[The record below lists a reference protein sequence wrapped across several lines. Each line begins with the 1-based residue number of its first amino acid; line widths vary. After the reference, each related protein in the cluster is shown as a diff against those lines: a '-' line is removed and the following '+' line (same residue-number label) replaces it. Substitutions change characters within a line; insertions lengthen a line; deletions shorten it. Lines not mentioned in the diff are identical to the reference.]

1 MTDSTDRP
9 DEGPSDIAGTP
20 RAADSAS
27 RGEPENPWIA
37 ARPFDETPA
46 AAVDTD
52 GDADTTRP
60 IPELTDSSAAR
71 ADDRSSFRAPERRR
85 GLLVPVVAA
94 AVVAAL
100 IGGGAG
106 AGIALA
112 IRPAEQTT
120 SASTITTGGSNA
132 TINNAKTAT
141 AISAVAAKA
150 SPSVVTISV
159 NASTQSGTGSGIVLS
174 SDGYVLTNNHV
185 VTLDGASSS
194 GTVSVTT
201 SDGHI
206 YKATI
211 VGTDPVNDLAVIK
224 LTGASGLTP
233 ATFADSSTLNV
244 GDTAIAI
251 GAPLDLPGTVT
262 TGIVSALNRSIS
274 IQSSAV
280 PNGGGDTSG
289 GNGNGGDSGSS
300 PFNFWNF
307 GNGGGSQGQSRST
320 TGTNSISLAVI
331 QTDAAINPGNSGGA
345 LLDGQGRVIGVNVAI
360 ASTGSSGST
369 GSQSGSIGVGF
380 AIPSNVA
387 KRIADELIQDKKATH
402 GLLGA
407 TVQDST
413 SAASSTVAGALVKT
427 VSGGGAAAAAG
438 IQANDIITRFNGV
451 TIQSATDLTAQVRA
465 LAGGSSAQVV
475 YVRGGTT
482 HTATVKLG
490 TYTG

>member
-9 DEGPSDIAGTP
+9 EDGPSDIAGTHGQHIP
-20 RAADSAS
+20 DNPWAAPTHPAEEARTAPLDAPATPTAAD
-27 RGEPENPWIA
+27 
-37 ARPFDETPA
+37 
-46 AAVDTD
+46 D
-52 GDADTTRP
+52 GA
-60 IPELTDSSAAR
+60 
-71 ADDRSSFRAPERRR
+71 SFRGRETAPEKRR

-100 IGGGAG
+100 IGGGSG
-106 AGIALA
+106 AVIALGVQPHDQTA
-112 IRPAEQTT
+112 TT
-120 SASTITTGGSNA
+120 SSTSTGASSIM
-132 TINNAKTAT
+132 INNQKTAT

-159 NASTQSGTGSGIVLS
+159 NATSASGTGSGIVLS

-185 VTLDGASSS
+185 VTLDGNSSS
-194 GTVSVTT
+194 GTISVTT
-201 SDGHI
+201 NDGHI

-211 VGTDPVNDLAVIK
+211 VGTDALNDLAVIK

-233 ATFADSSTLNV
+233 ASFADSSALNV

-262 TGIVSALNRSIS
+262 TGIVSALDRSIS

-280 PNGGGDTSG
+280 PSG
-289 GNGNGGDSGSS
+289 GSGSSGSDGSS

-307 GNGGGSQGQSRST
+307 GNGGGSGSSGAQTST
-320 TGTNSISLAVI
+320 STISLAVI

-345 LLDGQGRVIGVNVAI
+345 LLDAQGRVIGVNVAI
-360 ASTGSSGST
+360 ASTGSSSSA

-380 AIPSNVA
+380 AIPSNIA
-387 KRIADELIQDKKATH
+387 KRIADQLIHDKKATH

-407 TVQDST
+407 TVGDAS
-413 SAASSTVAGALVKT
+413 SVSSSTVAGALVRSVT
-427 VSGGGAAAAAG
+427 NNGAANAAG
-438 IQANDIITRFNGV
+438 LKPGDIITRFNGV

-465 LAGGSSAQVV
+465 VAGGASAEVT
-475 YVRGGTT
+475 YLRGGTS

-490 TYTG
+490 TYAG

>member
-1 MTDSTDRP
+1 MNDSTDRP
-9 DEGPSDIAGTP
+9 EPDRSD
-20 RAADSAS
+20 
-27 RGEPENPWIA
+27 
-37 ARPFDETPA
+37 PA
-46 AAVDTD
+46 ATGRDAYSAPTD
-52 GDADTTRP
+52 RSAP
-60 IPELTDSSAAR
+60 SSSDDNPFIVRAEEDRSGAR
-71 ADDRSSFRAPERRR
+71 ADETRTARLDAQAPAAEPGSSFSRPKRQ
-85 GLLVPVVAA
+85 GLLVPVLAA

-112 IRPAEQTT
+112 VRPPEST
-120 SASTITTGGSNA
+120 SSVVSGTTGGSNV

-159 NASTQSGTGSGIVLS
+159 SASSESGTGSGVVLS

-185 VTLDGASSS
+185 VTLDGASSHGS
-194 GTVSVTT
+194 ISVTT
-201 SDGHI
+201 SSGRI

-233 ATFADSSTLNV
+233 AQFTDSSKLNV

-280 PNGGGDTSG
+280 PN
-289 GNGNGGDSGSS
+289 NGGDNSNGNDGGS

-307 GNGGGSQGQSRST
+307 GNGDGNGNGPGSNGST
-320 TGTNSISLAVI
+320 TSTSTISLAVI

-345 LLDGQGRVIGVNVAI
+345 LLDGAGRVIGINVAI
-360 ASTGSSGST
+360 ASTGSGGST
-369 GSQSGSIGVGF
+369 SSQSGSIGVGF
-380 AIPSNVA
+380 AIPSNIA
-387 KRIADELIQDKKATH
+387 KRIADELIRDKKATH

-407 TVQDST
+407 SVGDS
-413 SAASSTVAGALVKT
+413 SASSSSTVAGALVQSVT
-427 VSGGGAAAAAG
+427 SGGAAASAG
-438 IQANDIITRFNGV
+438 IKQGDIITRFNGV
-451 TIQSATDLTAQVRA
+451 AIQSATDLTAEVRA
-465 LAGGSSAQVV
+465 LAGGSSASVT
-475 YVRGGTT
+475 YVRGGSPTT
-482 HTATVKLG
+482 TSVKLG

>member
-9 DEGPSDIAGTP
+9 EEGPSDIAGTHGDRVP
-20 RAADSAS
+20 D
-27 RGEPENPWIA
+27 NPWA
-37 ARPFDETPA
+37 APTQPA
-46 AAVDTD
+46 EEARTAPLDAPATATAAED
-52 GDADTTRP
+52 G
-60 IPELTDSSAAR
+60 
-71 ADDRSSFRAPERRR
+71 SSFRTPEKRR

-112 IRPAEQTT
+112 VQPHDQTSTASST
-120 SASTITTGGSNA
+120 STGASGI
-132 TINNAKTAT
+132 TINNQKTAT

-159 NASTQSGTGSGIVLS
+159 NATNESGTGSGIVLS

-185 VTLDGASSS
+185 VTLDGDSSS

-201 SDGHI
+201 NDGHI

-211 VGTDPVNDLAVIK
+211 VGTDPLNDLAVIK

-233 ATFADSSTLNV
+233 ATFGDSSRLNV

-280 PNGGGDTSG
+280 PNGGNGGSG
-289 GNGNGGDSGSS
+289 GSDGNS

-307 GNGGGSQGQSRST
+307 GNGDGSGGGSGSST
-320 TGTNSISLAVI
+320 STSTISLAVI

-345 LLDGQGRVIGVNVAI
+345 LLDAQGRVIGVNVAI
-360 ASTGSSGST
+360 ASTGSSSSA

-380 AIPSNVA
+380 AIPSNIA
-387 KRIADELIQDKKATH
+387 KRIADQLIHDKKATH

-407 TVQDST
+407 TVGDS
-413 SAASSTVAGALVKT
+413 SSSSSSTVAGALVRSVT
-427 VSGGGAAAAAG
+427 SGGAAASAG
-438 IQANDIITRFNGV
+438 LKKGDIITRFNGV

-465 LAGGSSAQVV
+465 LAGGSSAQLV
-475 YVRGGTT
+475 YMRGGAS
-482 HTATVKLG
+482 HTVTVQLG

>member
-9 DEGPSDIAGTP
+9 EDGPSDIAGP
-20 RAADSAS
+20 H
-27 RGEPENPWIA
+27 GEHGPDNPWA
-37 ARPFDETPA
+37 APA
-46 AAVDTD
+46 QPAEEARTAPLDAPATAGDD
-52 GDADTTRP
+52 GA
-60 IPELTDSSAAR
+60 
-71 ADDRSSFRAPERRR
+71 SFRAPEKRR

-112 IRPAEQTT
+112 VQPHDQTT
-120 SASTITTGGSNA
+120 TTSSTSTGTAGI
-132 TINNAKTAT
+132 TINNQKTAT

-159 NASTQSGTGSGIVLS
+159 NATNESGTGSGIVLS

-185 VTLDGASSS
+185 VTLDGDSSS

-201 SDGHI
+201 NDGHI

-211 VGTDPVNDLAVIK
+211 VGTDPLNDLAVIK

-233 ATFADSSTLNV
+233 ATFGDSSALNV

-280 PNGGGDTSG
+280 PNNGNDSSG
-289 GNGNGGDSGSS
+289 GSDGTG

-307 GNGGGSQGQSRST
+307 GNGGDSGGGAQTST
-320 TGTNSISLAVI
+320 STISLAVI

-345 LLDGQGRVIGVNVAI
+345 LLDAQGRVIGVNVAI
-360 ASTGSSGST
+360 ASTGSSSSA

-380 AIPSNVA
+380 AIPSNIA
-387 KRIADELIQDKKATH
+387 KRIADQLIHDKKATH

-407 TVQDST
+407 TVGDAS
-413 SAASSTVAGALVKT
+413 SVSSSTVAGALVRSVT
-427 VSGGGAAAAAG
+427 NNGAAAAAG
-438 IQANDIITRFNGV
+438 LKQGDIITGFNGV
-451 TIQSATDLTAQVRA
+451 AIQSATDLTAQVRA
-465 LAGGSSAQVV
+465 LPGGANTQLV
-475 YVRGGTT
+475 YLRDGTS
-482 HTATVKLG
+482 HTASVKLG
-490 TYTG
+490 TYSG

>member
-9 DEGPSDIAGTP
+9 EEGPSDIAGTH
-20 RAADSAS
+20 
-27 RGEPENPWIA
+27 GEHISDNPWA
-37 ARPFDETPA
+37 APTRPVAETPTA
-46 AAVDTD
+46 P
-52 GDADTTRP
+52 ADTSAPATSTTRTAT
-60 IPELTDSSAAR
+60 EDG
-71 ADDRSSFRAPERRR
+71 SSFRAPARRR

-112 IRPAEQTT
+112 VQPHDQAAT
-120 SASTITTGGSNA
+120 ASSTTTGASSV
-132 TINNAKTAT
+132 TINNSKTAT

-159 NASTQSGTGSGIVLS
+159 NATNESGTGSGIVLS

-224 LTGASGLTP
+224 LTGAGGLTP
-233 ATFADSSTLNV
+233 ATFADSSRLNV

-280 PNGGGDTSG
+280 PNSSGNSSGDGSGGG
-289 GNGNGGDSGSS
+289 S

-307 GNGGGSQGQSRST
+307 GNGGGSGSTGST
-320 TGTNSISLAVI
+320 TSTTTISLAVI

-345 LLDGQGRVIGVNVAI
+345 LLDAQGQVIGVNVAI
-360 ASTGSSGST
+360 ASTGSSSST
-369 GSQSGSIGVGF
+369 SSQSGSIGVGF
-380 AIPSNVA
+380 SIPSNIA
-387 KRIADELIQDKKATH
+387 KRIADQLIQDKKATH

-407 TVQDST
+407 SVGDS
-413 SAASSTVAGALVKT
+413 SSSSSSTVAGALVRSVT
-427 VSGGGAAAAAG
+427 SGGAAASAG
-438 IQANDIITRFNGV
+438 LKPGDIITRFNGV
-451 TIQSATDLTAQVRA
+451 AIQSATDLTAQVRA
-465 LAGGSSAQVV
+465 LAGGSSTQVV
-475 YVRGGTT
+475 YVRGGKSA
-482 HTATVKLG
+482 TASVQLG
-490 TYTG
+490 TYSG

>member
-9 DEGPSDIAGTP
+9 EEGPSDIAGTN
-20 RAADSAS
+20 AS
-27 RGEPENPWIA
+27 GEPAQRGEHFPEDTWA
-37 ARPFDETPA
+37 AP
-46 AAVDTD
+46 
-52 GDADTTRP
+52 TRP
-60 IPELTDSSAAR
+60 VEEAPTTPVTAPAEHAEDG
-71 ADDRSSFRAPERRR
+71 SSFRAPEKRR

-112 IRPAEQTT
+112 VAPHDQTAT
-120 SASTITTGGSNA
+120 VATNTTGGSNV
-132 TINNAKTAT
+132 TINNTKTAT

-159 NASTQSGTGSGIVLS
+159 NASNESGTGSGIVLS
-174 SDGYVLTNNHV
+174 ADGYVLTNNHV
-185 VTLDGASSS
+185 VTLDGDSAS
-194 GTVSVTT
+194 GRISVTT
-201 SDGHI
+201 ADGHI
-206 YKATI
+206 YKASI
-211 VGTDPVNDLAVIK
+211 VGTDPLNDLAVIR

-233 ATFADSSTLNV
+233 ATFADSSRLNV

-280 PNGGGDTSG
+280 PN
-289 GNGNGGDSGSS
+289 NGGDSSGGGNS

-307 GNGGGSQGQSRST
+307 GDGNGSQGQGGSST
-320 TGTNSISLAVI
+320 STSTISLAVI

-345 LLDGQGRVIGVNVAI
+345 LLDGQGQVIGVNVAI
-360 ASTGSSGST
+360 ASTGSSSSA

-380 AIPSNVA
+380 AIPSNIA
-387 KRIADELIQDKKATH
+387 KRIADQLIQDKKATH

-407 TVQDST
+407 TVGDSS
-413 SAASSTVAGALVKT
+413 SAASSTVAGALIRSVT
-427 VSGGGAAAAAG
+427 GGGAAASAG
-438 IQANDIITRFNGV
+438 LKQGDIITRFNGV

-465 LAGGSSAQVV
+465 LAGGSAADVV
-475 YVRGGTT
+475 YVRGGSS
-482 HTATVKLG
+482 HTARVTLG

>member
-1 MTDSTDRP
+1 MTDRTDRP
-9 DEGPSDIAGTP
+9 EEGPSDIAGT
-20 RAADSAS
+20 
-27 RGEPENPWIA
+27 RGEHVSDNPWA
-37 ARPFDETPA
+37 APTQPVAETPTA
-46 AAVDTD
+46 PAETHAPATSTTATATED
-52 GDADTTRP
+52 G
-60 IPELTDSSAAR
+60 
-71 ADDRSSFRAPERRR
+71 SSFRAPERRR

-112 IRPAEQTT
+112 VQPHDQAATASST
-120 SASTITTGGSNA
+120 STGASGV
-132 TINNAKTAT
+132 TINNARTAT

-159 NASTQSGTGSGIVLS
+159 NATNESGTGSGIVLS
-174 SDGYVLTNNHV
+174 ADGYVLTNNHV
-185 VTLDGASSS
+185 VTLDGNSSS
-194 GTVSVTT
+194 GTVGVTT

-233 ATFADSSTLNV
+233 AAFADSSRLNV

-280 PNGGGDTSG
+280 PNSG
-289 GNGNGGDSGSS
+289 GSGNGSDGSS

-307 GNGGGSQGQSRST
+307 GNGGGSGST
-320 TGTNSISLAVI
+320 GSTNTTPPISLAVI

-345 LLDGQGRVIGVNVAI
+345 LLDAQGRVIGVNVAI
-360 ASTGSSGST
+360 ASTGSSSST
-369 GSQSGSIGVGF
+369 SSQSGSIGVGF
-380 AIPSNVA
+380 AIPSNIA
-387 KRIADELIQDKKATH
+387 KRIADQLIQDKKATH

-407 TVQDST
+407 SVGDS
-413 SAASSTVAGALVKT
+413 SSVSSSTVAGALVRSVT
-427 VSGGGAAAAAG
+427 AGGAAGSAG
-438 IQANDIITRFNGV
+438 LKSGDIITRFNGV
-451 TIQSATDLTAQVRA
+451 AIQGATDLTAQVRA

-475 YVRGGTT
+475 YVRGGKSTT
-482 HTATVKLG
+482 TTVHLG